1 MEKKEI
7 LVVKNLKK
15 YFPIKAGTVFSK
27 TIGHVKA
34 VDDISFTVYKGETL
48 GIVGES
54 GCGKS
59 TMGKALL
66 RLIEPTS
73 GEIWFNGKDISK
85 LNAKEMRRMRKLVQ
99 MIFQD
104 PYASLNPRMTVGRT
118 LEEPLILHNVY
129 DDRSR
134 EDIVKDTLKVV
145 GLSPEHYDYY
155 PHEFSGG
162 QRQRIAIARALVSR
176 PSLIIADEAVSALD
190 VSVQAQILN
199 LMGDLQR
206 KYGLTYV
213 FISHNLSV
221 IRYISDRIGVMYLGR
236 MMELAETEELF
247 TNPLHPYTKGL
258 LDASPR
264 LDRRRREGHV
274 ILGMDIPSASNPPS
288 GCVFHT
294 RCPHCQEIC
303 KQKIPQL
310 QELKPGHFVA
320 CHLAS
325 KAITEIK

>member
-1 MEKKEI
+1 M
-7 LVVKNLKK
+7 
-15 YFPIKAGTVFSK
+15 
-27 TIGHVKA
+27 
-34 VDDISFTVYKGETL
+34 DDISFTVYQGETL

-104 PYASLNPRMTVGRT
+104 PDASLNPRMTVGRT

-190 VSVQAQILN
+190 VSA
-199 LMGDLQR
+199 
-206 KYGLTYV
+206 
-213 FISHNLSV
+213 
-221 IRYISDRIGVMYLGR
+221 
-236 MMELAETEELF
+236 EELMYIEEDK
-247 TNPLHPYTKGL
+247 H
-258 LDASPR
+258 
-264 LDRRRREGHV
+264 
-274 ILGMDIPSASNPPS
+274 
-288 GCVFHT
+288 
-294 RCPHCQEIC
+294 
-303 KQKIPQL
+303 
-310 QELKPGHFVA
+310 
-320 CHLAS
+320 
-325 KAITEIK
+325 